1 MIAYIDD
8 ILIIAESK
16 THCNG
21 TMVHLYVHWYTGTM
35 VQWYTGTV
43 AHWYTGTVVQ

>member
-35 VQWYTGTV
+35 VYWYSGTIV
-43 AHWYTGTVVQ
+43 HW